1 MPAPHNPRLL
11 RASGAHALLGITVLF
26 GGAAARGAA
35 ACAWTVPCTGAVA
48 SSGAGVGA
56 LRARAPHKKPAVPL
70 AAGLVRRVRW
80 GTVTRSV
87 GASSEGR
94 RKGAND
100 LWAPP
105 APARGPSAQDVEL
118 IERELGYVPTNLVSV
133 AHRLAD
139 GTPAVIEHACLHAC
153 MNAVNAHIRTR
164 MHKYTLK
171 GTSVTTYVSNC

>member
-1 MPAPHNPRLL
+1 MPAPNNPRLL

-105 APARGPSAQDVEL
+105 APAARGPSAQDVEL

-139 GTPAVIEHACLHAC
+139 GTPAVIEHACLHA
-153 MNAVNAHIRTR
+153 
-164 MHKYTLK
+164 
-171 GTSVTTYVSNC
+171 